1 MISRKKWDKYKTAI
15 GNTREKITLKRN
27 TVFKKGNSSI
37 MYHDVLK
44 SKEKKKLWNNSD
56 NKLNFFETKKDCKY

>member
-44 SKEKKKLWNNSD
+44 SKKKKTL
-56 NKLNFFETKKDCKY
+56 K

>member
-44 SKEKKKLWNNSD
+44 SKKKKKNSEIILII
-56 NKLNFFETKKDCKY
+56 N